1 MLKINLLKYDAR
13 KANMENIQ
21 IKAQRAET
29 LQQLETEKKKT
40 KYLLYFVLGVVLTAI
55 TALLNYYKNKNQES
69 ACKLL
74 IRPKRES
81 LKAA

>member
-29 LQQLETEKKKT
+29 LH
-40 KYLLYFVLGVVLTAI
+40 
-55 TALLNYYKNKNQES
+55 N
-69 ACKLL
+69 
-74 IRPKRES
+74 
-81 LKAA
+81 